1 MFHSEQ
7 DLLANFICLS
17 PKNARRKFRQQI
29 FEAWDWKCA
38 YCDAK
43 LNSRNA
49 TIDHILPKYKGGHS
63 VTANMCCCCS
73 ECNRSKGSEHLK
85 DWYTIRYTYFSE
97 KRLAKLK
104 VWMEQID
111 QPLKIVHP
119 SKVPLYTDNEFATIY
134 ATT

>member
-73 ECNRSKGSEHLK
+73 ECNRFKGSEHLK

-97 KRLAKLK
+97 KRLAKLR